1 MNRTGLALG
10 WMMLA
15 ASPLAAL
22 ELSLPAPAL
31 LLAERNSTLDRYA
44 APIGPFADGAVETRD
59 IEGTIRRAAWRLD
72 AEGQTPLEVI
82 APLRDQLQAA
92 DYDIVLDCAAEA
104 CGGFDFRF
112 ATEVLPA
119 PHMYVN
125 IRAYHVITARRGGN
139 DVVSVMASTSAGVA
153 YVQIIH
159 AASKGTGDTPTKSVT
174 ASPTTVTGAPLSSG
188 NMGDTLLARGHLVLD
203 ALDFETGAA
212 ELGPGPFDTLRRLA
226 DFLKSRPDLQVA
238 LVGHTDSVGSL
249 DGNISLSRR
258 RAQAVRQHLIEVYG
272 VPAAQMEAEGMGYL
286 APLASNLDAAG
297 RDANRRVEVVVLRT
311 EE

>member
-1 MNRTGLALG
+1 MIRAGLALA
-10 WMMLA
+10 WMMA

-31 LLAERNSTLDRYA
+31 LLAERNTDLDRYA
-44 APIGPFADGAVETRD
+44 APVSPFAEGAVATVD
-59 IEGTIRRAAWRLD
+59 IEGPVRRAAWRLD
-72 AEGQTPLEVI
+72 APGQTPLQVI

-92 DYDIVLDCAAEA
+92 GFETLLDCAAAA

-119 PHMYVN
+119 PNMYVN
-125 IRAYHVITARRGGN
+125 IREYHVITARQGTG
-139 DVVSVMASTSAGVA
+139 DVVSIIASTSAGVA

-159 AASKGTGDTPTKSVT
+159 AGGGGNGAATAVT
-174 ASPTTVTGAPLSSG
+174 ASPTTPSGAPLSSG
-188 NMGDTLLARGHLVLD
+188 NLGDTLLARGHVVLD

-212 ELGPGPFDTLRRLA
+212 DLGPGPFATLNRLSE
-226 DFLKSRPDLQVA
+226 FLKSRPDLTVA

-272 VPAAQMEAEGMGYL
+272 VPPAQMEAEGMGYL
-286 APLASNLDAAG
+286 APLASNLDTAG
-297 RDANRRVEVVVLRT
+297 RDANRRVEVVILRT
-311 EE
+311 TE